1 MGKLTDIIKRAGR
14 TEPAAMGFGASAR
27 KSHPSMLI
35 VAIAGDHWPRAVSD
49 AIDAG
54 ADALLLAGRPGDKDI
69 EEALAAAKDR
79 ACGLLAPDA
88 SPEQLAHLREAGVD
102 FAVIGP
108 NAPAAAVIEE
118 KLSLAFHL
126 RADLTDI
133 QLRALDAMPFEAIY
147 IDLEAAPATIMR
159 LIELQR
165 IAGLARKPLIAH
177 VAAESGQNDLVAL
190 RDAGVAMIAVD
201 MKERNPT
208 DALRKLRETID
219 SLPRR
224 RVRREDRASVA
235 LSYSSGGGGE
245 PEGDEEGDE

>member
-1 MGKLTDIIKRAGR
+1 MGKLSEIIKRAGR
-14 TEPAAMGFGASAR
+14 TEPAAMGFGAATR
-27 KSHPSMLI
+27 KPYASMLI
-35 VAIAGDHWPRAVSD
+35 VAVAGDHWPRAVSE
-49 AIDAG
+49 AVEAG
-54 ADALLLAGRPGDKDI
+54 ADALLLAGRPSDKDV
-69 EEALAAAKDR
+69 EDAVAAAHDR

-102 FAVIGP
+102 FAIIGP
-108 NAPAAAVIEE
+108 TAPAAAVTEE
-118 KLSLAFHL
+118 KLSLAFQV
-126 RADLTDI
+126 RGELTDI

-165 IAGLARKPLIAH
+165 IAGLARKPLITH

-190 RDAGVAMIAVD
+190 RDSGVAMIAVD

-224 RVRREDRASVA
+224 RVRREERASVA
-235 LSYSSGGGGE
+235 LSYPSGRGE
-245 PEGDEEGDE
+245 PEGDEEDDE

>member
-1 MGKLTDIIKRAGR
+1 
-14 TEPAAMGFGASAR
+14 
-27 KSHPSMLI
+27 
-35 VAIAGDHWPRAVSD
+35 
-49 AIDAG
+49 
-54 ADALLLAGRPGDKDI
+54 
-69 EEALAAAKDR
+69 
-79 ACGLLAPDA
+79 
-88 SPEQLAHLREAGVD
+88 
-102 FAVIGP
+102 
-108 NAPAAAVIEE
+108 
-118 KLSLAFHL
+118 
-126 RADLTDI
+126 
-133 QLRALDAMPFEAIY
+133 MPFEAIY

-224 RVRREDRASVA
+224 RVRREERASVA

-245 PEGDEEGDE
+245 SEGDEEDDE